1 MCNFPMS
8 PYVVRRLGSVWSVC
22 LSVMLHSH
30 APIGVLV
37 LLNVLLFQTS
47 YHYCFQ
53 FVVPTIP
60 NTTVYYLPGRNS
72 DTSGGFLGVIR
83 GLGCLVLTFP
93 PLIDWVT
100 ANRLPAP
107 KLITTLGIE
116 RKKNLNCDDN

>member
-8 PYVVRRLGSVWSVC
+8 PYVVRRLGSGWSVC
-22 LSVMLHSH
+22 LSVLLHSH

-60 NTTVYYLPGRNS
+60 STTVYYQ
-72 DTSGGFLGVIR
+72 GGIR
-83 GLGCLVLTFP
+83 TLAAVSLV
-93 PLIDWVT
+93 
-100 ANRLPAP
+100 
-107 KLITTLGIE
+107 
-116 RKKNLNCDDN
+116 